1 MVPSGFFGLIPVSP
15 EARCYRGRTV
25 TVKKLSIALDGEVAA
40 AAGRAAARSGQSL
53 SAWLNDAAENA
64 LAIERGL
71 EAVREWEAENGAFT
85 AEELAEADRV
95 LDDHARWAAGRR

>member
-1 MVPSGFFGLIPVSP
+1 
-15 EARCYRGRTV
+15 V
-25 TVKKLSIALDGEVAA
+25 TVKKLSIALDVEVAA
-40 AAGRAAARSGQSL
+40 TASRAAARAGQSL

-71 EAVREWEAENGAFT
+71 EAVREWEAEHGAFT

-95 LDDHARWAAGRR
+95 LDRQARRSARRG

>member
-1 MVPSGFFGLIPVSP
+1 M
-15 EARCYRGRTV
+15 

-40 AAGRAAARSGQSL
+40 AAGRAAARSGKSL

-71 EAVREWEAENGAFT
+71 EAVREWEAEHGAFT
-85 AEELAEADRV
+85 ADELAEADRM
-95 LDDHARWAAGRR
+95 LDRSPARTSHRR

>member
-1 MVPSGFFGLIPVSP
+1 M
-15 EARCYRGRTV
+15 

-40 AAGRAAARSGQSL
+40 AAGRAAARSGLSL

-71 EAVREWEAENGAFT
+71 DAVREWEAEHGAFT
-85 AEELAEADRV
+85 PEELAEADRV
-95 LDDHARWAAGRR
+95 LDGRMTGKSRRR